1 MDDLLKKIY
10 LVAACV
16 MVAYFAL
23 AVFVFPQ
30 TYQNVTAV
38 HPRPVLD
45 VTLSAQQITL
55 GESFEA
61 KITAYNNGDAA
72 DLQIVTIAFPQNDD
86 LENVRMVSYD
96 FLQSPRMIQK
106 GQEVSSEYTAGQKI
120 ILTEYPFIEAYSR
133 PSKSGDTFKMT
144 LQITP
149 KEAGLFKLY
158 AKTVAMPH
166 VDDESHF
173 PTHGLQDQQ
182 NEFVQEHTV
191 VVVKQ

>member
-1 MDDLLKKIY
+1 MKKIY
-10 LVAACV
+10 LVVTCV
-16 MVAYFAL
+16 MAVYFAL

-30 TYQNVTAV
+30 TYQNVTVV
-38 HPRPVLD
+38 HPRPALEVA
-45 VTLSAQQITL
+45 LSAQQITL

-61 KITAYNNGDAA
+61 EITAYNNGDAA

-86 LENVRMVSYD
+86 LENVRITSYD

-106 GQEVSSEYTAGQKI
+106 GQEVGSEYAGGQMTVLAK
-120 ILTEYPFIEAYSR
+120 YPFIEAYSR
-133 PSKSGDTFKMT
+133 PSKSGDTFKIV

-149 KEAGLFKLY
+149 KEEGLFKLY

-182 NEFVQEHTV
+182 NEFVQEYTV
-191 VVVKQ
+191 EVVKQQ